1 MAFKDPFKNNEDEEK
16 APEQVLNRKRGI
28 AARTTYISIPNTG
41 EFKNLRLFAERE
53 TPEIEVNG
61 KFGKQKKFSWTV
73 ADLDLVG
80 EDGDITDV
88 PEQKFDVGIGTHKLW
103 SKATE
108 GGNRYFK
115 IVREGEN
122 KDTRYVPYPL

>member
-1 MAFKDPFKNNEDEEK
+1 LHSKIHSRTTKTKKKHRNK
-16 APEQVLNRKRGI
+16 SLIGKRGI

-108 GGNRYFK
+108 GGNRCFK